1 MTSNGIHSRF
11 SAGRVS
17 FVNATTRGKT
27 MKNKTLKAA
36 ILSTLGVSLAATAPV
51 ALAAEDEGIDFGG
64 AVRFQY
70 SYEDYDEGNENR
82 GGDIDL
88 DTFRLNVDGTVGD
101 VILSGEWRYYQ
112 YMEVIHH
119 AWVGYDFNEN
129 WQGQAGITKVPF
141 GNMPYNSH
149 SFFFSSN
156 YYLGLEDDYDAG
168 LKALFEKGPWDVQFA
183 FFKNDELGG
192 VDGYVSD
199 RSDRYSYDVVAERD
213 PADGTFDDPSDPG
226 HAGSEVGETNTFVAR
241 VAHTLTHSDTAST
254 EIGFSTLYG
263 ALHDDVDD
271 VGDYNAAAIHL
282 NGTYG
287 PWNIQLQATQYE
299 YDMDSGAERM
309 AVGAYAFYDTI
320 AAEATTYTANVAYSM
335 PVSWGPVT
343 NLTFYNDYSLVTDK
357 SADLA
362 DTTMNVT
369 GMAVSAGGVYA
380 YFDYIVAENQPFI
393 GGTMDSTGSESANR
407 FNINVGYYF

>member
-1 MTSNGIHSRF
+1 
-11 SAGRVS
+11 
-17 FVNATTRGKT
+17 

-36 ILSTLGVSLAATAPV
+36 ILSALALPV
-51 ALAAEDEGIDFGG
+51 IGTMPAAMAAEDEGIDFGG

-70 SYEDYDEGNENR
+70 SYEDWDEGNEDR

-88 DTFRLNVDGTVGD
+88 DTFRINVDGTVGD

-141 GNMPYNSH
+141 GVMPYNSH

-168 LKALFEKGPWDVQFA
+168 FKALFEKGPWDVQLA

-199 RSDRYSYDVVAERD
+199 RSARYSYDVVGERGIGEGTYAD
-213 PADGTFDDPSDPG
+213 PVNP
-226 HAGSEVGETNTFVAR
+226 VGETNTFVGR
-241 VAHTLTHSDTAST
+241 VAHTLTHSDTGST
-254 EIGFSTLYG
+254 EIGVSTMFG
-263 ALHDDVDD
+263 ALHDDVED

-282 NGTYG
+282 NGNYG
-287 PWNIQLQATQYE
+287 RWNVQLQATQYE
-299 YDMDSGAERM
+299 YDMDSGTERM

-357 SADLA
+357 SADLD

-380 YFDYIVAENQPFI
+380 YFDYIMAENQPFI
-393 GGTMDSTGSESANR
+393 GGTMDSTSSESTNR